1 MKMKNIKLV
10 DNTTFNLMSEKEF
23 NSLIAKAKTKMSKEL
38 IKTTVLD
45 LKSGEI
51 DFGDGM
57 IIPSINNMILE
68 STNINS
74 PTLYKRYVSDAYK
87 LHQSLLPKDLQDN
100 EKPSKENFVNHY
112 LNNKQVQD
120 NTTTEIKADDLNPF
134 DENFK
139 VENKEKQSYL
149 DKLRELYDTS
159 KLSIHTDDD
168 RTTFKSTNS
177 EDINITDYHKSNTI
191 RATGT
196 DLVEQAK
203 LTVAMAKA
211 KGWNLEEIRFT
222 GSKQFIEA
230 CEIER
235 ESLLAELGEN
245 NTDTIETIENAVIY
259 DKKQEVNN
267 LTPLDKLLN
276 DLDFKSIEDKLNELV
291 EATNI
296 NDNKEVNS
304 KITGL
309 QDIFSKF
316 KSADKISAIEK
327 TRITRAVNN
336 LSEAIQK
343 EFKKVEH
350 VRELNDDKDE
360 IENTREI
367 E

>member
-10 DNTTFNLMSEKEF
+10 ENTTFNLLSEEEF
-23 NSLIAKAKTKMSKEL
+23 NRLIAKTKAKMQKEL

-51 DFGDGM
+51 NFDNGM
-57 IIPSINNMILE
+57 IVPSINTMILE
-68 STNINS
+68 STNINGMN
-74 PTLYKRYVSDAYK
+74 LYKKYVSDTYK
-87 LHQSLLPKDLQDN
+87 LHQSLLPKDLPTN
-100 EKPSKENFVNHY
+100 EKPSKEDFINY
-112 LNNKQVQD
+112 YTNNEKVS
-120 NTTTEIKADDLNPF
+120 NTTTEIKAEDLNPF

-139 VENKEKQSYL
+139 AENKEKQSYL

-159 KLSIHTDDD
+159 KLSVYSDDD
-168 RTTFKSTNS
+168 KTIFKSTNN

-203 LTVAMAKA
+203 LTVAIAKA

-235 ESLLAELGEN
+235 DSLLADLGEN
-245 NTDTIETIENAVIY
+245 NADTIETIENAVIY

-267 LTPLDKLLN
+267 VTPLDKLLN
-276 DLDFKSIEDKLNELV
+276 DLDYKSIEDKLNELV
-291 EATNI
+291 ETINI
-296 NDNKEVNS
+296 NDNKNINS

-309 QDIFSKF
+309 QGIFSKF
-316 KSADKISAIEK
+316 KNADKISAIEK
-327 TRITRAVNN
+327 TRITKAVNN
-336 LSEAIQK
+336 LSEVIQK
-343 EFKKVEH
+343 EFKKVENA
-350 VRELNDDKDE
+350 RELNNDKDE
-360 IENTREI
+360 VENTREI